1 LTEGPAPRPRG
12 ERRIAAW
19 LAGALLACGCA
30 TLPAAAS
37 ATGTGGTYGSPDPS
51 IAGIACVSD
60 CDAVDVA
67 RPGSVIRVRGA
78 NLAGTAVVG
87 FLGATG
93 SADDVSSKPREVTAT
108 SFEARVPR
116 DAKTGP
122 VGLVSADGRAAVS
135 VALLGVTVGQSVR
148 PGAIDARVGSRK
160 VFFGARRGAKLT
172 YLLKGSNPAPVRVDL
187 VRSSDNTVMRSWS
200 RAAVVPGSPQEVEWS
215 GAGQGGSAASEGRYE
230 FRVTAGALALA
241 RAAAGAVPMPGS
253 TSAGDFLFLDHQ
265 FPIRGPHDYG
275 TSVNRFGADRGGR
288 SHMGQDVLAD
298 CGIPLVAARGGVV
311 KFTGYQAGGAGN
323 YLVIDGAQSPYDY
336 VYMHLKDPA
345 LVRKGARVFTGQKI
359 GDVGSTGSSSA
370 CHLHFEIWQG
380 PWFDGGQA
388 IDPLPALQA
397 WDRGS

>member
-1 LTEGPAPRPRG
+1 M
-12 ERRIAAW
+12 
-19 LAGALLACGCA
+19 
-30 TLPAAAS
+30 
-37 ATGTGGTYGSPDPS
+37 
-51 IAGIACVSD
+51 
-60 CDAVDVA
+60 
-67 RPGSVIRVRGA
+67 
-78 NLAGTAVVG
+78 
-87 FLGATG
+87 
-93 SADDVSSKPREVTAT
+93 
-108 SFEARVPR
+108 
-116 DAKTGP
+116 
-122 VGLVSADGRAAVS
+122 
-135 VALLGVTVGQSVR
+135 
-148 PGAIDARVGSRK
+148 PGA
-160 VFFGARRGAKLT
+160 
-172 YLLKGSNPAPVRVDL
+172 
-187 VRSSDNTVMRSWS
+187 
-200 RAAVVPGSPQEVEWS
+200 
-215 GAGQGGSAASEGRYE
+215 
-230 FRVTAGALALA
+230 
-241 RAAAGAVPMPGS
+241 

-345 LVRKGARVFTGQKI
+345 LVRKGARVFTGQTV
-359 GDVGSTGSSSA
+359 GEVGSTGSSSA